1 LDITT
6 NIKKNSKV
14 PYLLYQVINEKAI
27 PIVFKMSG
35 LKESENLEEEL

>member
-14 PYLLYQVINEKAI
+14 PYLLYQVIDEKAI
-27 PIVFKMSG
+27 PNVFKMSG
-35 LKESENLEEEL
+35 LKESKKEEL